1 MTLGAFCCFSSFFS
15 FASFSFASFFLFL
28 ILSFSSECRSRDF
41 DGQVSKE
48 RHLPEQIFWWERE
61 EMMYSWQVWHRS
73 RVFLEARSSAGD
85 DVEGLA
91 AISRG
96 IAEEPA
102 AISRGVAEELA
113 AISRGIAKDL
123 SSIVMVGRAI
133 SLSFCL
139 RTKSFLF
146 WPTFKLGNKS
156 FQSLIDRNN
165 ERKTFLS

>member
-1 MTLGAFCCFSSFFS
+1 
-15 FASFSFASFFLFL
+15 
-28 ILSFSSECRSRDF
+28 
-41 DGQVSKE
+41 
-48 RHLPEQIFWWERE
+48 
-61 EMMYSWQVWHRS
+61 MMYSWQVWHRS
-73 RVFLEARSSAGD
+73 RVFLEARSSAGDDVEALAVVTGD

-165 ERKTFLS
+165 ERKTRETRENEKKKN